1 MRIGDRVF
9 WEDSHPDG
17 NSGIGTVVSLEC
29 EPVDDGTLIGIDT
42 DDGCFVEAFR
52 HELRTDMA
60 GSCGSQFTDDDDTG
74 YREELFEMCLHL
86 GWPPIELPDR
96 PFAAQYREWLAR
108 QLT

>member
-29 EPVDDGTLIGIDT
+29 EPVDDGTLIGIDM

-60 GSCGSQFTDDDDTG
+60 GSCGSQFTDDDDSG